1 MKDVIVSIYIIFSGL
16 IFYLY
21 VYSLLFY
28 EGYFAFLNPLKPI
41 KRLDLFGRSLVS
53 NFCNLYGS
61 IFPQWRLF
69 VEMSSEQFYDL
80 VVECEFHNGEKK
92 IWIGTED
99 LSFGSLNFKNKFFI
113 LSSISHYNSDK
124 NSLNKLIIKNV
135 NDYAE
140 KNEKVINQIIINYL
154 PFSLKEFQNER
165 SSIRTGKK
173 EPNKLISKQF
183 IWQNKKS
190 PLFLKKKIYE
200 LY

>member
-1 MKDVIVSIYIIFSGL
+1 MKDVAVLIYIIFSGL

-21 VYSLLFY
+21 IYSFLFY

-41 KRLDLFGRSLVS
+41 KLLDSFGRSVLS
-53 NFCNLYGS
+53 GFCNLYGS

-69 VEMSSEQFYDL
+69 IEMSNEQFYDL

-99 LSFGSLNFKNKFFI
+99 LGFGSLNLKNKFFI
-113 LSSISHYNSDK
+113 LSLVSHYNSDK
-124 NSLNKLIIKNV
+124 NYLNKLIVKSV
-135 NDYAE
+135 TDYAE
-140 KNEKVINQIIINYL
+140 KHEKIINQIIINYL
-154 PFSLKEFQNER
+154 PFSLKEFRNER
-165 SSIRTGKK
+165 ASLRTGKK

-190 PLFLKKKIYE
+190 PLFSKKVNYD